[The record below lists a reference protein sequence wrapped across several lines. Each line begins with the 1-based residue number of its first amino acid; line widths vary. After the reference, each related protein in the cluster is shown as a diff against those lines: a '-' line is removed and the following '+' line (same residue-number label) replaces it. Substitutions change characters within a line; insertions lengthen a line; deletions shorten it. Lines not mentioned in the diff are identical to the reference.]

1 MNIDTA
7 RTAEEQG
14 RVTGAEMPAML
25 TAQELGAV
33 LRCSRRTI
41 YRLIQAGHLP
51 PPCRLGA
58 MVRWSSSAVQAW
70 IAAGCPRNVKSL
82 N

>member
-1 MNIDTA
+1 MKTDTVPI
-7 RTAEEQG
+7 AEEQS
-14 RVTGAEMPAML
+14 RVIGAEMPAML

-51 PPCRLGA
+51 PPCRLGT

-70 IAAGCPRNVKSL
+70 IEAGCPKNGKF
-82 N
+82 